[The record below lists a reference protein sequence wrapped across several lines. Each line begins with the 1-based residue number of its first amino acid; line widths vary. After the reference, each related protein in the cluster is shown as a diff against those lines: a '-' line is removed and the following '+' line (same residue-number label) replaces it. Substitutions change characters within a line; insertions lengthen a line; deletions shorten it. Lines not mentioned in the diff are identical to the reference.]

1 MIGIDLDQQVQDY
14 ISYLRTEGAVI
25 NTHVVIRIRISKG
38 IVMGK
43 DSNLLA
49 CNGGCTVLTK
59 DWARNVLRRMGMVKG
74 RANTKVKVAVEEF
87 DETKKLFLLL

>member
-1 MIGIDLDQQVQDY
+1 MIGIDLDQQVRDY
-14 ISYLRTEGAVI
+14 ISYLGTEGAII
-25 NTHVVIRIRISKG
+25 NTHVVIRISKG

-43 DSNLLA
+43 DSNWLA

-59 DWARNVLRRMGMVKG
+59 VWARNVLRRMGMVKQ
-74 RANTKVKVAVEEF
+74 RADTKVKVTVEEF